1 MVDDGQ
7 TAIASHGL
15 AAATLARV
23 RLVLILVL
31 LAVFAGLQ
39 LKAALVPPDA
49 TAVAWERDGRLHVFF
64 QPDCPHCHR
73 AIEFL
78 KTQPDIAYDLHDVS
92 TIVGERLLETVVKEL
107 AIAETNLGVPLFV
120 YGQRYLIGFDS
131 AETTGRELR
140 DLVIKSE
147 FATPSGMPKS
157 IRLPIFGE
165 IDPSHYSLFALTA
178 VMALADGFN
187 PCAMW
192 VLIYLISLIAG
203 LQERAKIWWL
213 VGTFVLASGVLY
225 FLLMTAWLNTF
236 LIIGYVRPLTQ
247 FIALAAIGFGID
259 HIYELVWNRGVIA
272 CEVGDVEQ
280 RQRTMHRIRDIVAA
294 PVGIA
299 SLALMTGL
307 AFAINSVEFLC
318 SAALPAMYTHILALM
333 DLSSAAYYGYIALYV
348 LFFMLDDL
356 VIFGLAA
363 FAVQGVLDTRYAAFS
378 RAAGGVV
385 LLGLGVWM
393 LMRPA

>member
-1 MVDDGQ
+1 
-7 TAIASHGL
+7 
-15 AAATLARV
+15 
-23 RLVLILVL
+23 
-31 LAVFAGLQ
+31 
-39 LKAALVPPDA
+39 
-49 TAVAWERDGRLHVFF
+49 
-64 QPDCPHCHR
+64 
-73 AIEFL
+73 
-78 KTQPDIAYDLHDVS
+78 
-92 TIVGERLLETVVKEL
+92 
-107 AIAETNLGVPLFV
+107 V
-120 YGQRYLIGFDS
+120 YGRRYLIGFDS
-131 AETTGRELR
+131 AKTTGRELR

-147 FATPSGMPKS
+147 FATPSGMPQS

-259 HIYELVWNRGVIA
+259 HIYELVWNRGVA
-272 CEVGDVEQ
+272 VCEVGDIEQ

-318 SAALPAMYTHILALM
+318 SAALPAMYTHLLALM
-333 DLSSAAYYGYIALYV
+333 NLSSVAYYGYVALYV

-363 FAVQGVLDTRYAAFS
+363 FAVQGVIDTRYAAVS

-385 LLGLGVWM
+385 LLGLGLWM
-393 LMRPA
+393 LLRAA

>member
-1 MVDDGQ
+1 VVK
-7 TAIASHGL
+7 GL
-15 AAATLARV
+15 A
-23 RLVLILVL
+23 I
-31 LAVFAGLQ
+31 
-39 LKAALVPPDA
+39 
-49 TAVAWERDGRLHVFF
+49 
-64 QPDCPHCHR
+64 
-73 AIEFL
+73 
-78 KTQPDIAYDLHDVS
+78 S
-92 TIVGERLLETVVKEL
+92 
-107 AIAETNLGVPLFV
+107 ETNLGVPLFV
-120 YGQRYLIGFDS
+120 YGRRYLIGFDS

-147 FATPSGMPKS
+147 FATPSGMPQS

-259 HIYELVWNRGVIA
+259 HIYELVWNRGVA
-272 CEVGDVEQ
+272 VCEVGDIEQ

-318 SAALPAMYTHILALM
+318 SAALPAMYTHLLALM
-333 DLSSAAYYGYIALYV
+333 NLSSVAYYGYVALYV

-363 FAVQGVLDTRYAAFS
+363 FAVQGVIDTRYAAVS

-385 LLGLGVWM
+385 LLGLGLWM
-393 LMRPA
+393 LLRAA

>member
-7 TAIASHGL
+7 TAIARHGL
-15 AAATLARV
+15 AAATPARV

-49 TAVAWERDGRLHVFF
+49 TAVAWGRDGRLHVFF

-73 AIEFL
+73 AIAFL
-78 KTQPDIAYDLHDVS
+78 NTQPDIAYDLHDV
-92 TIVGERLLETVVKEL
+92 TTVAGERLLAAVVKGL
-107 AIAETNLGVPLFV
+107 AISETNLGVPLFV
-120 YGQRYLIGFDS
+120 YGRRYLIGFDS

-147 FATPSGMPKS
+147 FATPSGMPQS

-259 HIYELVWNRGVIA
+259 HIYELVWNRGVA
-272 CEVGDVEQ
+272 VCEVGDIEQ

-318 SAALPAMYTHILALM
+318 SAALPAMYTHLLALM
-333 DLSSAAYYGYIALYV
+333 NLSSVAYYGYVALYV

-363 FAVQGVLDTRYAAFS
+363 FAVQGVIDTRYAAVS

-385 LLGLGVWM
+385 LLGLGLWM
-393 LMRPA
+393 MLRAA